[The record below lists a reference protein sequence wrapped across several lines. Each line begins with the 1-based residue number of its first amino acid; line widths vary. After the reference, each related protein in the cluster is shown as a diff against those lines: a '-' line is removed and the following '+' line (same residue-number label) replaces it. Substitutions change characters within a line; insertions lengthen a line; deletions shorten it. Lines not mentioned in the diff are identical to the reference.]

1 MPGFERRDSW
11 MFIEQVRRY
20 TIAMADES
28 EKRRRVLM
36 IYTGGTIGMTSGA
49 RGYEPAAGF
58 LAQTIRS
65 HPAFQDP
72 TMPPGITPPSRHGHR
87 IEYKILEYAPLLD
100 SSNMG
105 MSDWVRIARDIER
118 HYDDYDAFL
127 VLHGTDTMSYTASAL
142 SFMLEHLAKTVIVTG
157 SQIPVSQVRN
167 DGVDNLLDALILAG
181 HYDIPEVGLY
191 FRSRLF
197 RGNRTRK
204 FDASGL
210 SAFAS
215 DNFPELARVGIDIE
229 VFWER
234 VLAPTGERLSV
245 NPIANT
251 NVAVLRLFPGFPTHV
266 FENFLA
272 PPLQGVI
279 LETFGTGNAPDNRP
293 EFLAAL
299 RAASDRGVVVVN
311 TTQCARGYVASHYAA
326 GAALADT
333 GVVGGCDMTTEAAL
347 TKLAYLLSCDLPP
360 RTIREQMQM
369 NLRGELTT
377 RRTST
382 RYSLYEKAFVRTV
395 ADALSAVTPQDRAR
409 VSHALY
415 PVLMCAAAAIGDIEA
430 VRRMLD
436 SGADINAANYDGR
449 TALHLAAAEG
459 HGALVAFLVQRG
471 AMLDATDRWK
481 ATPLRDAV
489 AGGHN
494 EVAALLRAQGQSLPD
509 SVLTKTLID
518 RASKGDL
525 AGVRRLVEN
534 GVRPGQGDYDQR
546 TALHLAAA
554 EGHLDVVTYLMN
566 AGADVS
572 ACDRWGATPLEDAIR
587 GQHDGVAAL
596 LRSRGGASS

>member
-1 MPGFERRDSW
+1 
-11 MFIEQVRRY
+11 
-20 TIAMADES
+20 MADES
-28 EKRRRVLM
+28 AKRRRVLM
-36 IYTGGTIGMTSGA
+36 IYTGGTIGMTSGT

-72 TMPPGITPPSRHGHR
+72 EMPPGVTPPSRHGQR
-87 IEYKILEYAPLLD
+87 IEYDILEYAPLLD

-105 MSDWVRIARDIER
+105 MHDWVRIARDIER

-127 VLHGTDTMSYTASAL
+127 VLHGTDTMSFTASAL

-204 FDASGL
+204 ADASGL

-234 VLAPTGERLSV
+234 VLAPTGDKLRV
-245 NPIANT
+245 IPIANT

-272 PPLQGVI
+272 PPLQGVV

-299 RAASDRGVVVVN
+299 RAASDRGVVIVN
-311 TTQCARGYVASHYAA
+311 TTQCARGYVASHYVG
-326 GAALADT
+326 GAALADS

-369 NLRGELTT
+369 SLRGELTT

-395 ADALSAVTPQDRAR
+395 ADALSATTPQDRAR

-415 PVLMCAAAAIGDIEA
+415 PVLMCAAAAIGDVEA

-459 HGALVAFLVQRG
+459 HTALVVFLIRRG
-471 AMLDATDRWK
+471 AALGPTDRWL
-481 ATPLRDAV
+481 ATPLHDAIT
-489 AGGHN
+489 GGHD
-494 EVAALLRAQGQSLPD
+494 EVAALLREQGQSLP
-509 SVLTKTLID
+509 SNVRSEALIN
-518 RASKGDL
+518 RASRGDL
-525 AGVRRLVEN
+525 AGVKRLVEN
-534 GVRPGQGDYDQR
+534 GMDPRQGDYDRR

-554 EGHLDVVTYLMN
+554 EGHRGIVAYLVH
-566 AGADVS
+566 AGADVG
-572 ACDRWGATPLEDAIR
+572 ACDRWGATPLDDARR
-587 GQHDGVAAL
+587 GEHDGVAAL
-596 LRSRGGASS
+596 LREAMNKIVDT